1 MRIMKLQSP
10 AENNVEMEGHGSYN
24 RHARLQAGGGM
35 LALPVLEQSVA
46 NLILGSGGRPVLI
59 ADYGSSQGRNSLVPI
74 GVAVKA
80 LRKLAGPTRPI
91 CVVHVDLPQNDFK
104 SLFDSVEGDPNSYAA
119 RDPNVFHLVVG
130 RSFYRQV
137 LPDESVDL
145 AWSSY
150 SAQWLSRVPAT
161 VPGHLSFLHSRD
173 SVRAAFEVQSAH
185 DWRTFLTLRA
195 RELRPGGRMVIVLPG
210 LDESLISGF
219 EDLMDHANEVLSEM
233 VGDGT
238 LKVEERERMV
248 IGAHLRTNRELLDP
262 FEIGGSFQGL
272 TVERC
277 EVSLLEDAAWRD
289 YQRNRD
295 DDALARKHASF
306 FRTTF
311 VPSLANSLTLAGDA
325 DRRRTFADRLES
337 GLVQR
342 LSRDPAPLHTLVQIL
357 VASKEVTVVAEGIN
371 FK

>member
-1 MRIMKLQSP
+1 MKLQSP

-150 SAQWLSRVPAT
+150 SAQWLSRIPAT

-185 DWRTFLTLRA
+185 DWRTFMTLRA

-248 IGAHLRTNRELLDP
+248 IGAHLRTNRELLEP
-262 FEIGGSFQGL
+262 FGNGGSFQGL
-272 TVERC
+272 TVESW
-277 EVSLLEDAAWRD
+277 ESSLLEDPAWLDYKRD
-289 YQRNRD
+289 RD
-295 DDALARKHASF
+295 GDALARKHASF
-306 FRTTF
+306 FRATF
-311 VPSLANSLTLAGDA
+311 APSLANSLTLNGDSV
-325 DRRRTFADRLES
+325 RRRVFADRLES
-337 GLVQR
+337 GLVER
-342 LSRDPAPLHTLVQIL
+342 LARNPAPLHTLVQIL
-357 VASKEVTVVAEGIN
+357 AASKEVTVVAEGTNI
-371 FK
+371 KR